1 VVAVSLVFD
10 WRVTVIYR
18 QLLNAIRTNERG
30 VFTDYC
36 KDLAIRRHAE
46 GHPVTEVVQAVRLI
60 QANIL
65 RVLNDDPAAIQ
76 LLPEFER
83 QLDMTIAF
91 GCDQIIET
99 YEDLGADVPDI
110 EDCEG
115 PLSRFGLPFD

>member
-1 VVAVSLVFD
+1 MECTQPGPPGS
-10 WRVTVIYR
+10 
-18 QLLNAIRTNERG
+18 
-30 VFTDYC
+30 
-36 KDLAIRRHAE
+36 AIRRHAE

-65 RVLNDDPAAIQ
+65 KVLNDDPAAIQ
-76 LLPEFER
+76 LLPTFER

-110 EDCEG
+110 DDCEG